1 MSGLNTKKII
11 ATGKK
16 TIEAEAKAVQNLVNY
31 IDGDFAK
38 VIEKIINS
46 KGRLIVTGIGKSAN
60 IAMKIVAS
68 LNSTGTPSIF
78 MHAADAIHGDLG
90 IVQSDDIVMCLSK
103 SGNTPEIK
111 VLIPLIKGNG
121 NIVIALVSDID
132 SFLAKSADYVLR
144 ATVNEEACPY
154 NLAPTSSTT
163 AQLVI
168 GDALT
173 VALLEERGFTSD
185 DFAKFHPGGS
195 LGKRLYLKV
204 DDIIKLNETPKVQE
218 SDNLTSIITEIT
230 SKRLGA
236 TAVVDKNNSV
246 IGIIT
251 DGDLRRMLVKFG
263 NEITNL
269 DAGKIMSKNPKTI
282 ESGELAVN
290 ALRIIRQ
297 NNITQVIV
305 INNNEYAGIVH
316 LHDLMREGIV

>member
-11 ATGKK
+11 ETGKK
-16 TIEAEAKAVQNLVNY
+16 TIEAEAKAVHNLINY
-31 IDGDFAK
+31 IDDDFAK
-38 VIEKIINS
+38 VIEKVINS

-111 VLIPLIKGNG
+111 VLIPLIKSNG

-204 DDIIKLNETPKVQE
+204 DDLIKLNETPKVQE
-218 SDNLTSIITEIT
+218 NDNLTTIISEIT

-236 TAVVDKNNSV
+236 TAVVDNNNSV

-263 NEITNL
+263 NDITNL

-282 ESGELAVN
+282 ETGELAVN

>member
-31 IDGDFAK
+31 IDDDFAK
-38 VIEKIINS
+38 VIEEIINS

-204 DDIIKLNETPKVQE
+204 DDLIKLNETPKVQQ
-218 SDNLTSIITEIT
+218 SDNLTTIISEIT

-263 NEITNL
+263 NDITNL
-269 DAGKIMSKNPKTI
+269 DAGKIMSKSPKTI

>member
-1 MSGLNTKKII
+1 MSKLNTENII
-11 ATGKK
+11 ETGKK
-16 TIEAEAKAVQNLVNY
+16 TIEAEAKAVLNLINF
-31 IDGDFAK
+31 IDEDFANVVK
-38 VIEKIINS
+38 EVSDS

-68 LNSTGTPSIF
+68 LNSTGTPAIF

-90 IVQSDDIVMCLSK
+90 IIQSDDIVMCLSK

-111 VLIPLIKGNG
+111 VLIPLIRNNG
-121 NIVIALVSDID
+121 NTVIAMVSDTN

-144 ATVNEEACPY
+144 ASVDSEACPN

-163 AQLVI
+163 AQLVL

-173 VALLEERGFTSD
+173 ISLLEYRGFTSD

-195 LGKRLYLKV
+195 LGKKLYLKV
-204 DDIIKLNETPKVQE
+204 DDIIKLNEIPQVKLN
-218 SDNLTSIITEIT
+218 DDLTTVITEIT
-230 SKRLGA
+230 GKRLGA
-236 TAVVDKNNSV
+236 TAVVDDENNV

-263 NEITNL
+263 NDISSLN
-269 DAGKIMSKNPKTI
+269 AGKIMSPNPKTI
-282 ESGELAVN
+282 QTGELAVN
-290 ALRIIRQ
+290 ALRLIRQ
-297 NNITQVIV
+297 NNITQVI
-305 INNNEYAGIVH
+305 ITKKMKYAGIVH

>member
-1 MSGLNTKKII
+1 MLNTNTQKII
-11 ATGKK
+11 DIGKK
-16 TIEAEAKAVQNLVNY
+16 TIAAEAKAVSKLVDY
-31 IDGDFAK
+31 IDESFVNIVKAISK
-38 VIEKIINS
+38 S

-60 IAMKIVAS
+60 IAIKIVAS
-68 LNSTGTPSIF
+68 LNSTGTPSVF

-90 IVQSDDIVMCLSK
+90 IIQTDDIVMCISK

-111 VLIPLIKGNG
+111 VLIPLIKNNG
-121 NIVIALVSDID
+121 NIVIALVSEID
-132 SFLAKSADYVLR
+132 SFLAKSADYILR
-144 ATVNEEACPY
+144 ASVDAEACPN

-173 VALLEERGFTSD
+173 IALLENRGFTSS
-185 DFAKFHPGGS
+185 DFARFHPGGS
-195 LGKRLYLKV
+195 LGKKLYLKV
-204 DDIIKLNETPKVQE
+204 DDIIKLNETPKVYE
-218 SDNLTSIITEIT
+218 NDNLTNIITEIT

-236 TAVVDKNNSV
+236 TAVVNSYDQV

-263 NEITNL
+263 NDITNL
-269 DAGKIMSKNPKTI
+269 TASKIMSANPKTI
-282 ESGELAVN
+282 PTGELAVN

-305 INNNEYAGIVH
+305 TKNNKYLGMVH

>member
-16 TIEAEAKAVQNLVNY
+16 TIEAEAKAVKNLINY
-31 IDGDFAK
+31 IDDDFAK
-38 VIEKIINS
+38 VIDKIINS

-111 VLIPLIKGNG
+111 VLIPLIKSNG

-204 DDIIKLNETPKVQE
+204 DDLIKLNETPKVQE
-218 SDNLTSIITEIT
+218 NDNLTTIISEIT

-236 TAVVDKNNSV
+236 TAVVDNNNSV

-263 NEITNL
+263 NDITNL
-269 DAGKIMSKNPKTI
+269 DAGKIMSKSPKTI